1 MSPVKS
7 RREQYSEATR
17 AALLDA
23 ATAQFAE
30 RGYVRTAL
38 DDVAT
43 ATQVTR
49 GAVYHHF
56 DGKQALFEAVL
67 DRLETQAM
75 QLIADAAAQ
84 TSDPWDAALAGL
96 DAFLDQCCDPVYSR
110 VVWQEGPV
118 ALGWSGWKECEEKYA
133 YGLIEQFL
141 RNLMEAGYISPVPLE
156 ISSRLVLGLVG
167 AAGLALAEADD
178 ASKRQTRDDCADL
191 LHSMLTGLQAG
202 SPE

>member
-1 MSPVKS
+1 MPPVKS

-17 AALLDA
+17 EALLDA

-67 DRLETQAM
+67 DRLETGAVQR
-75 QLIADAAAQ
+75 IADAAARK
-84 TSDPWDAALAGL
+84 SDPWDAAVAGL
-96 DAFLDQCCDPVYSR
+96 DAFLEQCCDPVYGR

-133 YGLIEQFL
+133 YGLTEQFL
-141 RNLMEAGYISPVPLE
+141 RNLIEAGYIEPVPLE
-156 ISSRLVLGLVG
+156 TTSRLVFGLLG
-167 AAGLALAEADD
+167 AAGLALAGADET
-178 ASKRQTRDDCADL
+178 SKRQTRDDCADL
-191 LHSMLTGLQAG
+191 IRNMLTGLRAG
-202 SPE
+202 SSG

>member
-1 MSPVKS
+1 MPPVKS
-7 RREQYSEATR
+7 RRDQYSAATR

-23 ATAQFAE
+23 ATSQFAE

-67 DRLETQAM
+67 DRLETRAVT
-75 QLIADAAAQ
+75 LIADAAAQ
-84 TSDPWDAALAGL
+84 TSDPWDSALAGL
-96 DAFLDQCCDPVYSR
+96 DAFLDQCCDPVYGR

-118 ALGWSGWKECEEKYA
+118 ALGWGGWKECEEKYA
-133 YGLIEQFL
+133 YGVTEQFL
-141 RNLMEAGYISPVPLE
+141 RNLMEAGYIAPVPLE
-156 ISSRLVLGLVG
+156 TSSRLVFGLLG

-191 LHSMLTGLQAG
+191 IRSMLAGLQPG
-202 SPE
+202 SSE

>member
-1 MSPVKS
+1 MQPVKS
-7 RREQYSEATR
+7 RREQYSDATR

-56 DGKQALFEAVL
+56 DGKRALFEAVL
-67 DRLETQAM
+67 DRLETRAVA
-75 QLIADAAAQ
+75 LIAGAAAQ
-84 TSDPWDAALAGL
+84 ASDPWDAALTGL
-96 DAFLDQCCDPVYSR
+96 DAFLEQCCDPVYSR

-118 ALGWSGWKECEEKYA
+118 ALGWIKWKECEEKYA

-141 RNLMEAGYISPVPLE
+141 RDLMAGGYIEPAPLE
-156 ISSRLVLGLVG
+156 ISSRLVFGLLW
-167 AAGLALAEADD
+167 AAGLALAGADD
-178 ASKRQTRDDCADL
+178 TSKPQTRHDCAEL
-191 LHSMLTGLQAG
+191 IRSMLTGLQPN